1 MMIIEMVMVIM
12 MFVMFVMIAMI
23 VTQQWKDVTV
33 EQPLESPP
41 DKLQLAQAAQ
51 QPHNEETGQHC
62 DDTPLQEHHHYDK
75 KVTLQCLEAS

>member
-1 MMIIEMVMVIM
+1 MVMMVMMVVIIAMSMMIMMIM
-12 MFVMFVMIAMI
+12 
-23 VTQQWKDVTV
+23 TQQWKDVTV